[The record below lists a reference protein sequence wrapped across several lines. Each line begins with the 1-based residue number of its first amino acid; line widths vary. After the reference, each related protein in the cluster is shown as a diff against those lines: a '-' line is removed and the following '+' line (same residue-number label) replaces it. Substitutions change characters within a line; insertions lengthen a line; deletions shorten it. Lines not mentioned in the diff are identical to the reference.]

1 VLKCDTMS
9 KLWEAAAR
17 SRPLIFCID
26 VSTGDIAG
34 VTGDRWYSA
43 AGQAWA
49 SLIMFLHHYSVHI
62 QFLHSS
68 WMFPLNPLIAT
79 LKLQSNGPSYSN
91 AVIITLA
98 VDGWA
103 CYIWYSEKGT
113 GRGRNPPRPLLT
125 VPNVTAHPSTA
136 SVPTLYYSMWHYN
149 CLWSLK
155 RWMKRSRSGS
165 ACQMDWKSLEFD

>member
-9 KLWEAAAR
+9 KLWEAGAR

-68 WMFPLNPLIAT
+68 WMFPLNPLITT

-113 GRGRNPPRPLLT
+113 GRAATRPGPPQPAQAPPHCTKCNRPPINGQCTNFVL
-125 VPNVTAHPSTA
+125 
-136 SVPTLYYSMWHYN
+136 
-149 CLWSLK
+149 
-155 RWMKRSRSGS
+155 
-165 ACQMDWKSLEFD
+165 FDVAL